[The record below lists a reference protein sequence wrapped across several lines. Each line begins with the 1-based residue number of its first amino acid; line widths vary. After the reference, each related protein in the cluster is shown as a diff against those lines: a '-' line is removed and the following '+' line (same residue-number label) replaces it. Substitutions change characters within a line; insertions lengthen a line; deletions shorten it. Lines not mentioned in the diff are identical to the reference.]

1 MLFHA
6 QTHCFSSIYEG
17 TSLYTTDS
25 VLVNTKPPQGF
36 ELLLNITWARV
47 GISSYMLLSASWF
60 LWILIF
66 VLLTNEGVENRGNE
80 GEIHCSAAS
89 AVTCKPA
96 PSKESKPE
104 QKSKARGAT
113 SPPSG
118 VQCYCRRARPAF
130 RWCNPLWWI
139 MKCVTLNQTFF
150 CLSLSFKSLLCNY
163 VQLSRRGKMARLM
176 DFSL

>member
-1 MLFHA
+1 MLVFLA
-6 QTHCFSSIYEG
+6 TCFFQLPDSYEFWY
-17 TSLYTTDS
+17 LYYWQMRGLRT
-25 VLVNTKPPQGF
+25 
-36 ELLLNITWARV
+36 
-47 GISSYMLLSASWF
+47 
-60 LWILIF
+60 
-66 VLLTNEGVENRGNE
+66 EGMR
-80 GEIHCSAAS
+80 EIHCSAAS
-89 AVTCKPA
+89 AITCKPA

-150 CLSLSFKSLLCNY
+150 CLSLSFKSLLCNS

-176 DFSL
+176 DFRSVGGSNILNWNLTGLCCNLRKTFC